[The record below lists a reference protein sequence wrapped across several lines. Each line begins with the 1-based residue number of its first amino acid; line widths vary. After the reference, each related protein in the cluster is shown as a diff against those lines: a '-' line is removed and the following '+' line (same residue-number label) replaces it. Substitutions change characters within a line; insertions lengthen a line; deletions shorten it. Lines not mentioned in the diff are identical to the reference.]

1 MTKLLHKPLRAF
13 VIYALIILSISIP
26 VYVFIIDYIWI
37 NELDENNWITLQ
49 QTKEKFQSH
58 EFTPHEIQQLNSLW
72 GIVQPGISIEE
83 NNKSIPF
90 QDSVYEV
97 TRTNLLNVEDHKDR
111 FRGLKSQVIING
123 DPYILTIETNVE
135 ESDDT
140 FLAIATTTAIFFNI
154 LILGFIILNRIIST
168 KLWKPFD
175 LTLKQLR
182 LFELSKESKMNL
194 PQSDILEFQ
203 ELNKT
208 LEKMVNNNLR
218 AYQQQKKFTE
228 NASHEL
234 QTPIAL
240 LKSKLD
246 LLFQQKDIS
255 SEISRILNDIE
266 APLSRL
272 SRINKNLIL
281 LARVENQ
288 QFQLQQENDIK
299 ALFQTAL
306 ILFEDYICEKELILN
321 IKIEERILVNANHY
335 LLETMVNNLI
345 SNAIRHTPIGGE
357 IIISCSSNSI
367 QIANT
372 GNQRLNTDF
381 MFERFSMSSDNK
393 ISSGLGLAI
402 IKEIVV
408 KNNWSLEYLYRDKFH
423 IFLVSF

>member
-240 LKSKLD
+240 LKS
-246 LLFQQKDIS
+246 
-255 SEISRILNDIE
+255 
-266 APLSRL
+266 
-272 SRINKNLIL
+272 
-281 LARVENQ
+281 
-288 QFQLQQENDIK
+288 
-299 ALFQTAL
+299 
-306 ILFEDYICEKELILN
+306 
-321 IKIEERILVNANHY
+321 
-335 LLETMVNNLI
+335 
-345 SNAIRHTPIGGE
+345 
-357 IIISCSSNSI
+357 
-367 QIANT
+367 
-372 GNQRLNTDF
+372 
-381 MFERFSMSSDNK
+381 
-393 ISSGLGLAI
+393 
-402 IKEIVV
+402 
-408 KNNWSLEYLYRDKFH
+408 
-423 IFLVSF
+423 